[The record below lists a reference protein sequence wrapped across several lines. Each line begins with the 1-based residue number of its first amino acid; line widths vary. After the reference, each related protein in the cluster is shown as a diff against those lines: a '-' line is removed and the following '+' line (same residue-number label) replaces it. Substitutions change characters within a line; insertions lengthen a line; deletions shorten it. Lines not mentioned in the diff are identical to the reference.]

1 MTDRLAAL
9 RSSVEH
15 LASLIG
21 DVDVPVPESPAFP
34 SDWSIAD
41 TMSHLGSGAVIMKA
55 NVENVLARRAGT
67 TDFNQSVWDVWNAK
81 SPSDQVTD
89 ALVAITTLQEHL
101 ESLTEDQR
109 GEFRFVMGPFDL
121 DFDGYVGLR
130 LNEQA
135 LHTWDI
141 DVVLDPT
148 ATLSDE
154 VAGVI
159 VDDIGT
165 IVRLA
170 GAAHGEE
177 KVVRVR
183 TSAPAR
189 DLALIFSGDAI
200 ELQEARHSDEIDVRI
215 SSEAF
220 IRLVYGRLA
229 SVPDSFADDREQIE
243 SLRTSFPGF

>member
-1 MTDRLAAL
+1 MTDRLTAL

-15 LASLIG
+15 LTSLIG
-21 DVDVPVPESPAFP
+21 DVDVLVPESPAFP
-34 SDWSIAD
+34 SEWSIAD

-55 NVENVLARRAGT
+55 NAEDVIARRSGAA
-67 TDFNQSVWDVWNAK
+67 DFNQSVWDVWNAK

-89 ALVAITTLQEHL
+89 ALVAIATLQECL

-109 GEFRFVMGPFDL
+109 RDFRFVMGPFDL

-141 DVVLDPT
+141 EVVLDPA

-154 VAGVI
+154 VAGAI
-159 VDDIGT
+159 IDDLGT

-170 GAAHGEE
+170 GAAHGDE
-177 KVVRVR
+177 KLVRVR

-200 ELQEARHSDEIDVRI
+200 ELQAARDSDEVDVRI

-220 IRLVYGRLA
+220 IRMVYGRLA
-229 SVPDSFADDREQIE
+229 SLPDSSADDREQIE